1 MTQSATSEIG
11 DDRGPGRLRTAA
23 WQALVLVVLCL
34 AAFRADLPRIALLP
48 RIDLESAHGLAAP
61 LLVLILLALRGKVIA
76 RDLRRGS
83 IWGFFVILGALL
95 LAFAARWPFNYY
107 YPRLLMLPVALGGVA
122 LAVGGWRVLWRCLPM
137 VLVLLLAMPT
147 GERLYTALTS
157 RPAVVTIEAVVAVLD
172 AVPGLMAHRDR
183 FEIICSHGGSD
194 FIIGL
199 GEFNLGASL
208 LLASLTIWVFATFA
222 RVRPAWQVVATGI
235 VAGPV
240 ALLVGFLRLMGWSL
254 LVVYGG
260 FGPLSGTPRL
270 AAAVGSVVLAYL
282 CFAVWQWVLSQL
294 VRPVPEAEGSAG
306 RGVPAAPRAPKRA
319 RPFFS
324 PVFVICG
331 LLLLAAAIGV
341 PPAAAYLTDRYT
353 KLPIELR
360 QPFSTFDASDLAS
373 FRWRPDVDPG
383 SIESDELGTADW
395 LMETFTLVDGPDVLG
410 GERKVVLFVS
420 YYSDPRDT
428 VPHTPEVCYT
438 LGGAEVRSITP
449 TTFRIPTPDGK
460 TSEVTA
466 KLLDIQTTEARQAL
480 VYFFYSNGR
489 YYTDREQV
497 RFALGWPGDKY
508 TYFSKVEAFTVCLD
522 DDLETAAEHCR
533 QLIRES
539 MPILLRDH
547 FPRPEDLK
555 RDRPKSP
562 DAADES

>member
-1 MTQSATSEIG
+1 MTHSATSRIASEQA
-11 DDRGPGRLRTAA
+11 PGRLRTAA
-23 WQALVLVVLCL
+23 WQALVLVGLCL
-34 AAFRADLPRIALLP
+34 AAFRADLPRIASLP

-61 LLVLILLALRGKVIA
+61 LLVLILLALRGKIIA

-83 IWGFFVILGALL
+83 IWGLFVILAALL
-95 LAFAARWPFNYY
+95 IAFAARWPFNYF

-137 VLVLLLAMPT
+137 VLMLLLAMPT

-157 RPAVVTIEAVVAVLD
+157 RPAVMTIDAVAAVLD
-172 AVPGLMAHRDR
+172 LLPGLMAQRDR

-194 FIIGL
+194 YIIGL

-208 LLASLTIWVFATFA
+208 LLTSLTIWVFATFA

-235 VAGPV
+235 AAGPA
-240 ALLVGFLRLMGWSL
+240 ALLVSFLRLMGWSL
-254 LVVYGG
+254 LAVYGG

-270 AAAVGSVVLAYL
+270 FAALGSVVLAYL
-282 CFAVWQWVLSQL
+282 CFAVWQWVLSML
-294 VRPVPEAEGSAG
+294 VQPAPEAERAG
-306 RGVPAAPRAPKRA
+306 ERAAPAVPAPSGRSR
-319 RPFFS
+319 RFFS
-324 PVFVICG
+324 PVFVVCS
-331 LLLLAAAIGV
+331 LLLLLAAIGV

-360 QPFSTFDASDLAS
+360 RPLSEFDGSGLAS
-373 FRWRPDVDPG
+373 FRWRPELESTP
-383 SIESDELGTADW
+383 IESEELGTEDW
-395 LMETFTLVDGPDVLG
+395 LTETFTVIDGSGAFG
-410 GERKVVLFVS
+410 GDQNVVLFVS

-438 LGGAEVRSITP
+438 LGGAEVRSIVP
-449 TTFRIPTPDGK
+449 TTFQIPLPNGETA
-460 TSEVTA
+460 EVTA
-466 KLLDIQTTEARQAL
+466 KLLDIQTTDTRQVL

-508 TYFSKVEAFTVCLD
+508 TYFSKVEAFTACRND
-522 DDLETAAEHCR
+522 EFEAAAEHCR
-533 QLIRES
+533 QLIRET

-547 FPRPEDLK
+547 YPRPEDLK
-555 RDRPKSP
+555 RDRPMRP
-562 DAADES
+562 DAPGES